1 MSIIKI
7 LLQKE
12 MLVFKNSHLKNRE
25 QIYFSLIQ
33 LILGLFAVIGIIW
46 FLHGRINPLLTLLP
60 PSEAKNII
68 IPTFLQLILLWGLFS
83 SFSLM
88 AYEIRTKFYL
98 SSELSL
104 LYSTPIPVATLFL
117 SRFFLTICFSVANII
132 DMIIFSFIPL
142 IVLGITAAASWQYYL
157 FILPVLYLLRIIG
170 SSIGGI
176 LSMLLIGIVPSKWLT
191 RITVGLGFLSTVL
204 WMGLFVFI
212 GQMDVFL
219 WVHHL
224 IERVD
229 HLLFPLTDAVYVLHF
244 FILAEPMS
252 ALGPLARLFLTSG
265 IILTGCAL
273 VAARIYHAGFD
284 KSQTLDAHAGK
295 QIRRPAKEPRFF
307 RKESNIIL
315 VEWRK
320 AIRNYEIAP
329 GSVIFLGILFIYLF
343 AAQGITLPKPWD
355 GLLYLGHIGIMGF
368 LIPAAINILFISMS
382 DVSEDI
388 SVFVAKRYGLL
399 KTSPLDGRL
408 FMHCY
413 WFAPFILQLLAAT
426 VIFILMNLFFG
437 GNVLNVFLSV
447 IIFAL
452 LAGSFGALATA
463 GAIANCTQQR
473 KTTNLINRFTRRILP
488 FAYYIVALGILA
500 LGQIYTEFNFLGFL
514 RHLPQ
519 GMVPIITGT
528 IFLGLSAFTLYSSLR
543 LGAKHWEEM
552 EI

>member
-12 MLVFKNSHLKNRE
+12 ILVFKNSHLKNRE

-33 LILGLFAVIGIIW
+33 LILGLFAAIGIIW
-46 FLHGRINPLLTLLP
+46 FLHGRIKPLLTLLP

-68 IPTFLQLILLWGLFS
+68 TIFLHTILLWGLFS
-83 SFSLM
+83 SFLLM
-88 AYEIRTKFYL
+88 ASEIRTRFYL

-104 LYSTPIPVATLFL
+104 LYSTPIPMATLFL
-117 SRFFLTICFSVANII
+117 SRFFLTICSSVANIF
-132 DMIIFSFIPL
+132 DVIIFSFLPL
-142 IVLGITAAASWQYYL
+142 IVLGIAAAASWQYYL

-170 SSIGGI
+170 SSIGSI
-176 LSMLLIGIVPSKWLT
+176 LSMILIGIVPSKWLM
-191 RITVGLGFLSTVL
+191 RITMGLSFLSTVL
-204 WMGLFVFI
+204 WAGLFVFI
-212 GQMDVFL
+212 GSMDVFS

-244 FILAEPMS
+244 FLLAEPVS

-265 IILTGCAL
+265 IVLAGCTL
-273 VAARIYHAGFD
+273 IAARIYHAGYD
-284 KSQTLDAHAGK
+284 RSQTLDAHAGK
-295 QIRRPAKEPRFF
+295 QVWRPAKEPRFF
-307 RKESNIIL
+307 KKESNIIL

-320 AIRNYEIAP
+320 AIRNHEIAQ
-329 GSVIFLGILFIYLF
+329 GSVIFLIILFIYLLST
-343 AAQGITLPKPWD
+343 QGIILPKPWD
-355 GLLYLGHIGIMGF
+355 GLLYLGHIGIISI
-368 LIPAAINILFISMS
+368 LIPAAINILFVSMS
-382 DVSEDI
+382 DISEDI
-388 SVFVAKRYGLL
+388 NVFTAKKYGLL
-399 KTSPLDGRL
+399 KTSPLDGGL
-408 FMHCY
+408 FMRCY

-426 VIFILMNLFFG
+426 VIFILMNLFIG

-452 LAGSFGALATA
+452 LTGSVGALATA
-463 GAIANCTQQR
+463 AGVADCTQQR

-488 FAYYIVALGILA
+488 FAYYIVSLGILA
-500 LGQIYTEFNFLGFL
+500 LGQIYTELDFLGSL

-528 IFLGLSAFTLYSSLR
+528 IFFGLSAFTLYSSLR